1 MTDGTK
7 TRTST
12 LVVVHAPSTCIEY
25 VFEKNPD
32 QALSDLLRQIT
43 SIENLYNRR
52 QGSAERLPFSIPQ
65 KSTTRPWH
73 FFHTRF
79 KSFIGNYS
87 QYQKSAEPSVVDNL
101 PPLPKLR
108 KIFEILKDAKFFFDQ
123 METDGPTSHLG
134 YLNFLALDIKLLRK
148 QVGLDCKL
156 AVSTTLAKD
165 LRNATGD
172 KLWPY
177 CGCPLAK
184 AAAYL
189 TGVKVQQVIRRIS
202 PHWLQLFQ
210 PTSL

>member
-1 MTDGTK
+1 MTK
-7 TRTST
+7 
-12 LVVVHAPSTCIEY
+12 LCMY
-25 VFEKNPD
+25 VFICIYLDAFFSKH
-32 QALSDLLRQIT
+32 
-43 SIENLYNRR
+43 ENTELAR
-52 QGSAERLPFSIPQ
+52 S
-65 KSTTRPWH
+65 STDI
-73 FFHTRF
+73 F
-79 KSFIGNYS
+79 NYS
-87 QYQKSAEPSVVDNL
+87 QYQETAEPSVVDNL

-108 KIFEILKDAKFFFDQ
+108 EIFEILDDPKFVFDQ

-165 LRNATGD
+165 LRNAIGD

-189 TGVKVQQVIRRIS
+189 TDVKVQQVSGHPEEYKHTGFGCSKR
-202 PHWLQLFQ
+202 QAC
-210 PTSL
+210 